1 VTEIAVQGRLQRAR
15 VALRKEWRMVEK
27 HFKENRLRTDFAA
40 QIQRLLNTIAA
51 SRDGRWEAFRRLAAL
66 GEPAVEPLRT
76 ALDDQRDGVRRAAAV
91 ALCNRG
97 DCHGLQ
103 YVLRLLY
110 APDWTPSR
118 FHLEQAMEIPGLRAS
133 FLEAAAGGDQRQRWT
148 ALRALATIEGD
159 DAEASARFD
168 SVFRDSTMDTRS
180 RVYALRALGR
190 IGGEAGL
197 AVVGEALADS
207 DPQVF
212 DQGLRLA
219 GEEKLLPAVGICRRA
234 FGRRATWRKP

>member
-1 VTEIAVQGRLQRAR
+1 MTMTEKSDATL
-15 VALRKEWRMVEK
+15 VADV
-27 HFKENRLRTDFAA
+27 
-40 QIQRLLNTIAA
+40 LN
-51 SRDGRWEAFRRLAAL
+51 GRLAAL

-97 DCHGLQ
+97 DCQGLQ

-118 FHLEQAMEIPGLRAS
+118 SHLEQAMEIPGLRAS

-168 SVFRDSTMDTRS
+168 SVFRDSTTLRWI
-180 RVYALRALGR
+180 RVLASTPCGLWAGSVGR
-190 IGGEAGL
+190 
-197 AVVGEALADS
+197 
-207 DPQVF
+207 QV
-212 DQGLRLA
+212 
-219 GEEKLLPAVGICRRA
+219 
-234 FGRRATWRKP
+234 